1 MKYIDYYLYMSRLH
15 SRIGTL
21 RQLEILLAVYETGSI
36 TGASTALHL
45 TQPSVSIQ
53 LRKLADAAGTNLY
66 DQIGRKIVLTEAG
79 LEVVKT
85 ARQVLDHF
93 EQLDMKLSDLQGVRA
108 GRLKLTVV
116 TTAKYFIPHILG
128 KFTQLYPNIEID
140 LKVGN
145 REKILE
151 RLDQGTD
158 DFYVFGHP
166 VEEQSLNLIKFLPNP
181 LVPIAK
187 TDHPLSGRKKIPFRE
202 FAKEPF
208 IIREKGSG
216 TRFALEETLSQ
227 FDNPL
232 NIRFTIESNEAIKHS
247 VMSGLGVSILSR
259 HSLAFG
265 GDSGITELNVE
276 GLPINTQ
283 WYIAHPKRKQL
294 SIVADAFLTFLQK
307 QTSESLLPPAP

>member
-1 MKYIDYYLYMSRLH
+1 MSRLH
-15 SRIGTL
+15 SRIGTI
-21 RQLEILLAVYETGSI
+21 RQLEILLAVFETGTI
-36 TGASTALHL
+36 TGASQSLHL

-53 LRKLADAAGTNLY
+53 LRKLAEAADTSLY
-66 DQIGRKIVLTEAG
+66 NQIGRKIIFTEAG
-79 LEVVKT
+79 MEMVKA
-85 ARQVLDHF
+85 ARQVLDTF
-93 EQLDMKLSDLQGVRA
+93 DQLEMKLSDLQGIRA
-108 GRLKLTVV
+108 GRLTLTVV

-128 KFTQLYPNIEID
+128 KFTKQYPNIKID

-145 REKILE
+145 RQKILE
-151 RLDQGTD
+151 RLDRGTD

-166 VEEQSLNLIKFLPNP
+166 VAEQSLNLIKFLPNP
-181 LVPIAK
+181 LVPIAH
-187 TDHPLSGRKKIPFRE
+187 TEHPLSKRKSIPFEE

-216 TRFALEETLSQ
+216 TRFALEEQISQ
-227 FDNPL
+227 FNSPL
-232 NIRFTIESNEAIKHS
+232 NVRFTIESNEAIKHS

-265 GDSGITELNVE
+265 GDAGLSELDVE

-294 SIVADAFLTFLQK
+294 SVVAQAFLSFLQA
-307 QTSESLLPPAP
+307 QTAESLLPPSL